1 MPRSDNQKLKLCYL
15 IKLFSENTDAANG
28 LTMQEILDTLES
40 WDIKAERKSVYTD
53 IAALN
58 EFGYDIIS
66 EKDGKNHVY
75 KMVSRDFEL
84 PELKL
89 LVDAV
94 QSSKFITESKSNKL
108 IKKIESLT
116 SIHEAKSLHRQV
128 YVANRIKTNN
138 ESVYYNVDDI
148 QSAITTNSKISF
160 KYFQW
165 NSKKEKELRHD
176 GATYVVSP
184 WALTWDDENYYMVA
198 VDDKDNSIKHY
209 RVDKMLKIKVLED
222 TKREGKKL
230 FKDADMALYS
240 KKVFGMFGGKEE
252 DVTLLCKESMAGV
265 IIDRFGTIVNII
277 PAKKG
282 YFKARVNV
290 EVSPQFFAWVFSLG
304 DGVEIVSPKSV
315 INEMKE
321 QLETVRNMYK

>member
-15 IKLFSENTDAANG
+15 IKLLSEYTDAVNG
-28 LTMQEILDTLES
+28 LTMQEIIDTLDS
-40 WDIKAERKSVYTD
+40 WDIKAERKSIYTD

-58 EFGYDIIS
+58 EFGYDIIC
-66 EKDGKNHVY
+66 EKEGKNHVY
-75 KMVSRDFEL
+75 KMVGRDFEL

-116 SIHEAKSLHRQV
+116 SVYEAKSLHRQV

-148 QSAITTNSKISF
+148 QNAITTNSKISF

-184 WALTWDDENYYMVA
+184 WALTWDDENYYMIA
-198 VDDKDNSIKHY
+198 LDDKDKTIKHY
-209 RVDKMLKIKVLED
+209 RVDKMLKIKVLFD
-222 TKREGKKL
+222 TKREGKAL
-230 FKDADMALYS
+230 FKDIDMAVYS

-252 DVTLLCKESMAGV
+252 DVTLLCKENMAGV
-265 IIDRFGTIVNII
+265 IIDRFGTEVNIM

-282 YFKARVNV
+282 YFKTRVRV
-290 EVSPQFFAWVFSLG
+290 EVSPQFFAWIFSLSE
-304 DGVEIVSPKSV
+304 GVEITGPKSV
-315 INEMKE
+315 VNEMKE
-321 QLETVRNMYK
+321 QIENVRNMYK